1 MPRVVASRRRLV
13 ARGKIVDNVVLP
25 RPQVANS
32 GSPQV
37 ANSRPSLR
45 NGLGVV
51 LFAAMQLA
59 AVIGICFLLGAW
71 GRSFQNPL
79 EATIQNPLEAT
90 LFAAILLG
98 ILSMV
103 TLIGQ

>member
-1 MPRVVASRRRLV
+1 MPRVVVSRRRLV
-13 ARGKIVDNVVLP
+13 ARGKLVDNVVLP

-37 ANSRPSLR
+37 TSSTEPKVTGAGSGLR

-51 LFAAMQLA
+51 LFVAMQLA

-71 GRSFQNPL
+71 GRS
-79 EATIQNPLEAT
+79 IQNPLEAI

-98 ILSMV
+98 IQLAARA
-103 TLIGQ
+103 